1 MSLSR
6 EDPFEKRIKRK
17 LSYEEAKVKV
27 ASYCAYQERYQQ
39 EVRSKL
45 YSYGLY
51 QSEVEELLSY
61 LISEGF
67 VNEERFALA
76 FAGGKF
82 RLKKWGK
89 VKIENELKKRNISP
103 YCIQKAL
110 SEIEEE
116 DYLDTIAALVESKM
130 TLSSNEDLF
139 TLKKQIADYLIR
151 KGFESDLVWNI
162 LNDKISK

>member
-17 LSYEEAKVKV
+17 LSYEEAKVK
-27 ASYCAYQERYQQ
+27 AAAYCAYQERFQQ
-39 EVRSKL
+39 EVRNKL
-45 YSYGLY
+45 YSYGLNY
-51 QSEVEELLSY
+51 TDVEELLSY

-89 VKIENELKKRNISP
+89 VKIENELTKRNISS
-103 YCIQKAL
+103 YCIKKAL

-116 DYLDTIAALVESKM
+116 DYLDTIYTLLEKKM
-130 TLSSNEDLF
+130 KLSSKEDLF
-139 TLKKQIADYLIR
+139 ALRKQLADYLIR
-151 KGFESDLVWNI
+151 KGFEGDLVWNI
-162 LNDKISK
+162 LNDKIK